1 MSKES
6 SDRPADK
13 TTDRPTDKTTD
24 RPTDKTTDR
33 PADKTTDRPAD
44 KTTDRPADRGQRLP
58 DKRSA
63 DRWSPK
69 PDHASHSKKYV
80 ALMQTILAMETR
92 LVWGELA
99 YLFLNIVILFFS
111 LALLAY
117 ATEKRDAHMI
127 YISVLFLI
135 VIGEF
140 TCLYW
145 IISSMKIQM
154 KLKLR
159 YFQARY
165 MERRY
170 GTRDEAFFTDEASY
184 FNPSIGYVESPDKRE
199 RVDYPKA
206 GATRMDGFAGSAKPR
221 HLSWAMVSVLFFIY
235 IALMLLIVQ
244 KILTVL

>member
-6 SDRPADK
+6 SDRPPADK
-13 TTDRPTDKTTD
+13 PADRA
-24 RPTDKTTDR
+24 
-33 PADKTTDRPAD
+33 PADKTTDR
-44 KTTDRPADRGQRLP
+44 GQAEKRLP
-58 DKRSA
+58 DKRLP

-69 PDHASHSKKYV
+69 PDHAGHGKKYI
-80 ALMQTILAMETR
+80 ALMQTILAMENR
-92 LVWGELA
+92 LVLSELG
-99 YLFLNIVILFFS
+99 YMFLNLVIMLFS
-111 LALLAY
+111 ITLLAY
-117 ATEKRDAHMI
+117 ATEKKDAHII

-165 MERRY
+165 MERRH
-170 GTRDEAFFTDEASY
+170 GTRDEAFFTDESSY
-184 FNPSIGYVESPDKRE
+184 LNPSIGYVESPDKRE

-235 IALMLLIVQ
+235 IALMLLIVP
-244 KILTVL
+244 KMLKEL